1 MPITALEQQQRLRQ
15 LGEIRIGHVVK
26 MSGVNRRGDQKSRP
40 EKLSKFRFTSP
51 SSLLLEKVAELYGGK
66 VQPWTPA
73 NGDPA
78 EFEVY
83 SEATSVPILIRPR
96 AISLWYELFQA
107 KRLVRRCDGQVEGR
121 RGVPCVC
128 DPKQQLSWSDDRECD
143 IKLRLSVMLAD
154 VPAIGEW
161 LLQSKGK
168 NAAVEIPPMAHILA
182 SAQRYVSGR
191 LSLEPRTT
199 YPLDGAPYQYV
210 VPFIEIDQKP
220 LELMQGGNGR
230 SAIDVGAAALAG
242 DRKAIGA
249 GPGGAAM
256 ALEDPGPQYWTAQ
269 ADSAPTVEALT
280 EVLGKA
286 QAVGRAQQ
294 GDDLFKHF
302 LARRAALMQAPAE
315 IVDAEIVENAPGEW
329 NTERLNNEFAKRNG
343 GTLPVS
349 ATEQQL
355 GAFLQWLQNGGAR

>member
-26 MSGVNRRGDQKSRP
+26 MNGTNKRGEQKSRP

-51 SSLLLEKVAELYGGK
+51 SKGLLEKVAELYGGT

-73 NGDPA
+73 NNDPA

-107 KRLVRRCDGQVEGR
+107 KRLVRRCDGQVERR

-128 DPKQQLSWSDDRECD
+128 DPKQQLAWSDDRECD

-199 YPLDGAPYQYV
+199 YPLEGAPFHYV

-230 SAIDVGAAALAG
+230 TAVGGGAAALAG
-242 DRKAIGA
+242 DRKAIAA
-249 GPGGAAM
+249 GRGGAVM
-256 ALEDPGPQYWTAQ
+256 AQEDPGPEYWTAL
-269 ADSAPTVEALT
+269 ANRAETIEALT
-280 EVLGKA
+280 DALGQA
-286 QAVGRAQQ
+286 QKVGRAKVGDALFRHFVKRRGEILQ
-294 GDDLFKHF
+294 GAD
-302 LARRAALMQAPAE
+302 E
-315 IVDAEIVENAPGEW
+315 VVDAEIVEDEPQGLAHVGHAMGGYANACPKCRVEQV
-329 NTERLNNEFAKRNG
+329 EADRLAEA
-343 GTLPVS
+343 
-349 ATEQQL
+349 A
-355 GAFLQWLQNGGAR
+355 A